1 MLKETPSHVSPERV
15 VDIDIYAPP
24 GGERDI
30 HEAWKTLHAEGR
42 PEVVWTP
49 RNGGHWIVTRYEPMM
64 EVYQDYKRFSS
75 RVGNISEGGYALS
88 FIPASLDPPRHRS
101 FRTLLNGCFA
111 PKLVETSRARVREIA
126 GKLIDGFK
134 DKGQCGFQADYANHL
149 PVLVFMEMMD
159 LPHEDAVQIKFCS
172 DQITRLEGHLT
183 MAEAEAKFFEYLTPV
198 IEERFGS
205 DRTDV
210 ITRLINSPVDGQPMA
225 RREQLELTSQVLQ
238 GGVETVINFLGFAI
252 RHLAMDD
259 AARRELAAYP
269 ERIPAATNE
278 MFRRYGIVINA
289 REIAQD
295 TDLAGAQLKAGET
308 IAMPNMLAGMDERV
322 NPDPMRFDLDRPAM
336 HHLTF
341 GGGSHRCPGAPLARI
356 EVEATIE
363 EWLKRIPEFALAPGA
378 APTYK
383 SGVTPCVDE
392 IPLVWAV
399 G

>member
-1 MLKETPSHVSPERV
+1 MLRERPAHVEPERV

-30 HEAWKTLHAEGR
+30 HEAWKTLHAQGI
-42 PEVVWTP
+42 PDVIWTP

-75 RVGNISEGGYALS
+75 RVGNISEAGYALS
-88 FIPASLDPPRHRS
+88 FIPASLDPPRHRA

-111 PKLVETSRARVREIA
+111 PKLVETARARVREIA
-126 GKLIDGFK
+126 GTLIDRFK
-134 DKGQCGFQADYANHL
+134 DKGQCRFQEDYANHL

-159 LPHEDAVQIKFCS
+159 LPYEDAVQIKFWS

-183 MAEAEAKFFEYLTPV
+183 MAEAEAKFFEYLDPV
-198 IEERFGS
+198 IEERIGS
-205 DRTDV
+205 DRSDV
-210 ITRLINSPVDGQPMA
+210 ITRLVNSPVDGRPME

-238 GGVETVINFLGFAI
+238 GGVETVINFLGFVI

-259 AARRELAAYP
+259 RAREELVAHP
-269 ERIPAATNE
+269 ERIPAAANE

-295 TDLAGAQLKAGET
+295 TQLAGAELRKGET
-308 IAMPNMLAGMDERV
+308 IAMPNMLAGLDDRV
-322 NPDPMRFDLDRPAM
+322 NASPMAFDLDRPSLN
-336 HHLTF
+336 HLTF

-356 EVEATIE
+356 EVEVTIE
-363 EWLKRIPEFALAPGA
+363 EWLKRIPQFRLAPGA
-378 APTYK
+378 SPAYK

-392 IPLVWAV
+392 IPLAWD
-399 G
+399 